1 MSYVASQPQ
10 SHSRGHL
17 RDRQLLP
24 RSFGTCNRNFGPR
37 SVHNTGDKTL
47 SRYIKYSGFTVTYS
61 VVRWHTITGSDVYAS
76 ACGYVFLLSRV

>member
-1 MSYVASQPQ
+1 MVEVICMTDNCCPEVSEPATITSAQG
-10 SHSRGHL
+10 RA
-17 RDRQLLP
+17 
-24 RSFGTCNRNFGPR
+24 
-37 SVHNTGDKTL
+37 HNTGDKTL